1 MSTGGSDNVRKKVFP
16 VANTCHLCKYFYITW
31 DKKFP
36 YGCHAMS
43 FKSYKLPSIEVREIE
58 GKDCVAFE
66 SKKIGKVLNKKMSKS
81 SIKHLL
87 ENKTDE
93 VNVEV

>member
-1 MSTGGSDNVRKKVFP
+1 MSTGGSDCVRKKIFP
-16 VANTCHLCKYFYITW
+16 LANTCHLCKHFYITW

-58 GKDCVAFE
+58 GKDCMTFE
-66 SKKIGKVLNKKMSKS
+66 CKKIGEVLNKKKNKS
-81 SIKHLL
+81 SAKYLL
-87 ENKTDE
+87 KYKTDK